1 MKNAENEAEVQIA
14 PRNAEN
20 EAEAG
25 KVMSRTMSLATS
37 HPMGGS
43 SGQLSCRTKAV
54 LTAPTLGFY
63 ALRYVKLGYMKKF
76 YTDDYPRASLSVLS
90 TFLILSTLLD
100 LIFDPTLAGWTDGL
114 RSVFGRD
121 WGRRKPFLFVASF
134 LVTISYA
141 MAFAPPA
148 SFSAKAQEDSEA
160 WFAANGNTATAP
172 VFNSV
177 ASAVWFGIFH
187 IAVKVFSDAIF
198 EIPHGALLVEVTHD
212 GKERTSVWSWREI
225 FLCFGILVGMVV
237 PIIGENECSS
247 SPETGCYSYLMISL
261 AVGLIFTISTLFLCW
276 DIKERPASNVP
287 GPVEAL
293 VPSIVGCFSNFPYMI
308 LLISDLVEGFGA
320 NLPLLVLPYVV
331 DWVVGPQAAT
341 DLVGS
346 PGMLFAA
353 CVVVHM
359 VVRLPVTFVWKWA
372 AGRFGKYHTFLA
384 FNIMYGVYMF
394 AFLAVTKGQALLS
407 IILCGLWGIA
417 YGGHWLLLDLCS
429 DVIDYDELVTG
440 RRREGQFTMARDLV
454 PKICEIPADALP
466 FLLMSYFQYN
476 PDLAE
481 QPEEVQWII
490 RGSFS
495 IVPGLAGLLGTVV
508 LFWFTLRTN
517 EQHEQIINGIIDHQ
531 AGLSVTDPLTGLL
544 LPPIKPLS
552 DGSVEYSGSIVGAQE
567 IKILEHFFAS
577 EIAWAC
583 DSQNVG
589 RLKIKPLIYLVI
601 SLLLVI
607 PGVFLTIEGW
617 PALSNGESSWAPVGI
632 ILLGFAF
639 IGSVFSAER
648 IRQGIKAHGCV
659 QLKDLEVMKAIH
671 QSRGRIPGGQKV
683 APEEKVQEKE

>member
-247 SPETGCYSYLMISL
+247 SPETGGCSYLMISL

-293 VPSIVGCFSNFPYMI
+293 VPSIVACFSNFPYMI

-429 DVIDYDELVTG
+429 DVIEPWQRLLI
-440 RRREGQFTMARDLV
+440 MARM
-454 PKICEIPADALP
+454 CHR
-466 FLLMSYFQYN
+466 MSS
-476 PDLAE
+476 
-481 QPEEVQWII
+481 VQILKPCHCDI
-490 RGSFS
+490 LQSS
-495 IVPGLAGLLGTVV
+495 PIEL
-508 LFWFTLRTN
+508 
-517 EQHEQIINGIIDHQ
+517 
-531 AGLSVTDPLTGLL
+531 GLSPKTMT
-544 LPPIKPLS
+544 
-552 DGSVEYSGSIVGAQE
+552 
-567 IKILEHFFAS
+567 
-577 EIAWAC
+577 
-583 DSQNVG
+583 
-589 RLKIKPLIYLVI
+589 
-601 SLLLVI
+601 
-607 PGVFLTIEGW
+607 
-617 PALSNGESSWAPVGI
+617 SS
-632 ILLGFAF
+632 
-639 IGSVFSAER
+639 
-648 IRQGIKAHGCV
+648 
-659 QLKDLEVMKAIH
+659 
-671 QSRGRIPGGQKV
+671 
-683 APEEKVQEKE
+683 